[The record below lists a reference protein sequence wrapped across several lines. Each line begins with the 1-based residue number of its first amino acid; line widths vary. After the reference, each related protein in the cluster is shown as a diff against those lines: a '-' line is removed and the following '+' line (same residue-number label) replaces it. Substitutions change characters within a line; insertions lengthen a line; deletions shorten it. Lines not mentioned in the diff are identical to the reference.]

1 MISVDP
7 EAAVLWILNG
17 GTIGAS
23 KAITVLERDI
33 ELPPLTEKDRQ
44 AIEIGNRAGIR
55 HVALSF
61 ANSAADVDQTRSVA
75 APGAMIISKIECLN
89 GLFNL
94 SEIATRSDAILID
107 RGDLSRQVNVEK
119 LVCPKDIIRRSK
131 RLGVPV
137 YVATNLMESMVTS
150 PSTGRGQR
158 RVQHAHRRRGRSRPR
173 CRDSDR
179 ERTRWPRSA
188 WFAESSRSSTNVGA
202 ATTAPTRQHRSR
214 CWSSPL
220 AVAS

>member
-1 MISVDP
+1 M
-7 EAAVLWILNG
+7 LWILNG

-61 ANSAADVDQTRSVA
+61 ANSAADVDETRSVA

-119 LVCPKDIIRRSK
+119 LPFAQKDIIRRSK
-131 RLGVPV
+131 QLGVPV

-150 PSTGRGQR
+150 PHPTRAEVNDVYNTLIDGATDWSSLP
-158 RVQHAHRRRGRSRPR
+158 RRRSGRI
-173 CRDSDR
+173 
-179 ERTRWPRSA
+179 RWPRSA
-188 WFAESSRSSTNVGA
+188 WFAGSSRSSTRVGA
-202 ATTAPTRQHRSR
+202 ATTATTRQHRSR
-214 CWSSPL
+214 CWSSPM